1 MNKNDIEDL
10 KFLSQQASF
19 LSQLSLDDLL
29 RSETNYKTINNNF
42 KSEDNNFKSMENAK
56 QNDFKKEREE
66 SAKKYLL
73 NFAEI
78 RDCCNS
84 YNFCNLTSE
93 LKKAFD
99 FGMTII
105 EFENSYY
112 LHFTS
117 DSKKYADKF
126 VMPLNSL
133 MLNSE
138 SAEYSFEVQDTLGGL
153 EPDGENVKLIEYEKL
168 YSAKMEYRKKI
179 KSAEIQRL
187 MFAGSE
193 EEDKSE
199 LWKKFIKL
207 GEKFDGEKMKK
218 AINKI
223 YKNGAVL
230 RRSAR
235 FGLIIDV
242 EGCETEFKKEY
253 AEVIKPYLF
262 IHKEWLMRTL
272 KIIS

>member
-1 MNKNDIEDL
+1 MNKNDIEGL
-10 KFLSQQASF
+10 KFLSQQTSF
-19 LSQLSLDDLL
+19 LSQLSLNDLL
-29 RSETNYKTINNNF
+29 KSETNCKTVNDNF
-42 KSEDNNFKSMENAK
+42 KSEDNNFKPTENTK

-84 YNFCNLTSE
+84 YNFRNLASE

-105 EFENSYY
+105 EFENRYY

-117 DSKKYADKF
+117 DSKKYAAKF
-126 VMPLNSL
+126 AMAIEPL
-133 MLNSE
+133 MLTSE
-138 SAEYSFEVQDTLGGL
+138 SAEYSFEIQDTLGGL
-153 EPDGENVKLIEYEKL
+153 EPDGEKVKLIEYEKL

-187 MFAGSE
+187 MFGGSE

-199 LWKKFIKL
+199 LWKKFIEL

-218 AINKI
+218 AINEI
-223 YKNGAVL
+223 YKNGGVL
-230 RRSAR
+230 RRSVH
-235 FGLIIDV
+235 FGLIIDT
-242 EGCETEFKKEY
+242 EGCEAEFKKEY
-253 AEVIKPYLF
+253 AEVIKPYLL
-262 IHKEWLMRTL
+262 IHKEWLIRTL
-272 KIIS
+272 KMIS